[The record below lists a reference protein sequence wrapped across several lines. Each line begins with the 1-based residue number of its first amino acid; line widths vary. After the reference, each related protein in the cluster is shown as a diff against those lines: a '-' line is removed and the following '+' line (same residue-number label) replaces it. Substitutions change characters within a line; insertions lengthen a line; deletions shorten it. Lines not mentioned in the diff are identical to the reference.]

1 MFQLGRIEKLHD
13 YFSACSRRRE
23 QAVFFYRVA
32 GYSGEVAAFLTQYD
46 QAARTNGVVIE
57 GRIPNPD
64 PKQLDYLAEM
74 MGSDF
79 QLDVG
84 FLTQKLTRWLP
95 RLTGAQ
101 REAVVTAM
109 TATLQDL
116 QAHGKNENMLR
127 NAYIKYMCW
136 LYYKFERILG
146 RLGGDELPK
155 ILYDGTVS
163 SYELQLLVILA
174 RAGADIV
181 LLERAGDAGYLRCDP
196 TSQYAQL
203 YQAPGLTPF
212 PADFS
217 LRQLREQGRQQAE
230 RQKLYGAPAGIAPC
244 TNAWMKTPDV
254 KEILT
259 AVRARGDDPKL
270 FYNAFVVQ
278 YGVEDKLLFPSDM
291 VAFYQQ
297 LKREGRKVCL
307 ENGRLPPP
315 TPEEIAAVRRRNHQT
330 AEQLAADLA
339 ANLQYPNNQ
348 QLQTLMRQAFLDV
361 VLEEDKAV
369 GGNLNRLLNKAVYL
383 VAWMKRYQKDLFQ
396 NWQAPE
402 VGVFLLFG
410 ACSGDNE
417 ALFLRLLA
425 KLPVDVLVLLP
436 DLNAPCVL
444 KDPTLLDLHKEHSLP
459 MTDFPV
465 EPSQMRVRTAA
476 YQAEREMDSILY
488 QNTGLYRAKQHQK
501 AEAVTLQT
509 MYEEIGLLW
518 DQELKYR
525 PGFAAEGDMVTVPV
539 LLEKICGI
547 KDGPILPYWLEIKK
561 LVTPETTLV
570 TKLPW
575 QTGLE
580 ANPMKPYATQFLRQ
594 GRLQREKIKQHKDYP
609 YGILRPEIQDYL
621 LDKLQVLLDEKL
633 IAGTYQNGTEYTI
646 VSTIL
651 GLPKD
656 LLRRIQN
663 FDFTKKNPKLIIIST
678 TEETLSLEDSIL
690 VAFLNLVGFDILFF
704 VPTGYQSIE
713 KYFQKPFANEHQ
725 LGPYRYDLQVPDFRT
740 LHEGGKSSIRKL
752 FAEGVFKPWDWILQS
767 PPPARPRRNRT
778 PRPPQSRRRPIPS
791 TTSWPTASRWT
802 RPSPAPRKW
811 TSWPARSRCIT

>member
-79 QLDVG
+79 QLDAG

-203 YQAPGLTPF
+203 YQASGLTPF

-244 TNAWMKTPDV
+244 TNAWMKAPDG

-402 VGVFLLFG
+402 VGVFILFG

-444 KDPTLLDLHKEHSLP
+444 KDPALLDLHKEHSLP

-525 PGFAAEGDMVTVPV
+525 PGFAAEGDTVTVPV

-646 VSTIL
+646 VSTTL

-752 FAEGVFKPWDWILQS
+752 FG
-767 PPPARPRRNRT
+767 
-778 PRPPQSRRRPIPS
+778 
-791 TTSWPTASRWT
+791 
-802 RPSPAPRKW
+802 
-811 TSWPARSRCIT
+811 RSF

>member
-79 QLDVG
+79 QLDAG

-95 RLTGAQ
+95 RLTGVQ

-203 YQAPGLTPF
+203 YQASGLTPF

-244 TNAWMKTPDV
+244 TNAWMKAPDV

-444 KDPTLLDLHKEHSLP
+444 KDPALLDLHKEHSLP

-525 PGFAAEGDMVTVPV
+525 PGFAAEGDTVTVPV

-547 KDGPILPYWLEIKK
+547 KDGPILPYWLDIKK

-725 LGPYRYDLQVPDFRT
+725 LGPYRYDLRVPDFRT

-752 FAEGVFKPWDWILQS
+752 FG
-767 PPPARPRRNRT
+767 
-778 PRPPQSRRRPIPS
+778 
-791 TTSWPTASRWT
+791 
-802 RPSPAPRKW
+802 
-811 TSWPARSRCIT
+811 RSF

>member
-79 QLDVG
+79 QLDAG

-95 RLTGAQ
+95 RLTGTQ

-163 SYELQLLVILA
+163 NYELQLLVILA

-196 TSQYAQL
+196 TSQYARL
-203 YQAPGLTPF
+203 YQAPGLTTF

-244 TNAWMKTPDV
+244 TNAWMKAPDG

-436 DLNAPCVL
+436 DLNALCVL
-444 KDPTLLDLHKEHSLP
+444 KDPALLDLHKEHSLP

-488 QNTGLYRAKQHQK
+488 QNTGLYRARQHQK

-525 PGFAAEGDMVTVPV
+525 PGFAAEGDTVTVPV

-594 GRLQREKIKQHKDYP
+594 GRLQWEKIKQHKDYP

-752 FAEGVFKPWDWILQS
+752 FG
-767 PPPARPRRNRT
+767 
-778 PRPPQSRRRPIPS
+778 
-791 TTSWPTASRWT
+791 
-802 RPSPAPRKW
+802 
-811 TSWPARSRCIT
+811 RSF

>member
-32 GYSGEVAAFLTQYD
+32 RYSGEVAAFLTQYD

-79 QLDVG
+79 QLDAG

-109 TATLQDL
+109 MATLQDL

-244 TNAWMKTPDV
+244 TNAWMKAPDV

-444 KDPTLLDLHKEHSLP
+444 KDPALLDLHKEHSLP

-525 PGFAAEGDMVTVPV
+525 PGFAAEGDTVTVPV

-752 FAEGVFKPWDWILQS
+752 FG
-767 PPPARPRRNRT
+767 
-778 PRPPQSRRRPIPS
+778 
-791 TTSWPTASRWT
+791 
-802 RPSPAPRKW
+802 
-811 TSWPARSRCIT
+811 RSF

>member
-79 QLDVG
+79 QLDAG

-95 RLTGAQ
+95 RLTGTQ

-116 QAHGKNENMLR
+116 QDHGKNENMLR

-244 TNAWMKTPDV
+244 TNAWMKAPDG

-444 KDPTLLDLHKEHSLP
+444 KDPALLDLHKEHSLP

-488 QNTGLYRAKQHQK
+488 QNTGLYRARQHQK

-525 PGFAAEGDMVTVPV
+525 PGFAAEGDTVTVPV

-752 FAEGVFKPWDWILQS
+752 FG
-767 PPPARPRRNRT
+767 
-778 PRPPQSRRRPIPS
+778 
-791 TTSWPTASRWT
+791 
-802 RPSPAPRKW
+802 
-811 TSWPARSRCIT
+811 RSF

>member
-79 QLDVG
+79 QLDAG

-95 RLTGAQ
+95 RLTGTQ

-244 TNAWMKTPDV
+244 TNAWMKAPDG

-402 VGVFLLFG
+402 VGVFILFG

-444 KDPTLLDLHKEHSLP
+444 KDPALLDLHREHSLP

-525 PGFAAEGDMVTVPV
+525 PGFAAEGDTVTVPV

-725 LGPYRYDLQVPDFRT
+725 LGPYRYDLRVPDFQT

-752 FAEGVFKPWDWILQS
+752 FG
-767 PPPARPRRNRT
+767 
-778 PRPPQSRRRPIPS
+778 
-791 TTSWPTASRWT
+791 
-802 RPSPAPRKW
+802 
-811 TSWPARSRCIT
+811 RSF

>member
-79 QLDVG
+79 QLDAG

-95 RLTGAQ
+95 RLTGTQ

-244 TNAWMKTPDV
+244 TNAWMKAPDV

-444 KDPTLLDLHKEHSLP
+444 KDPALLDLHKEHSLP

-525 PGFAAEGDMVTVPV
+525 PGFAAEGDTVTVPV

-740 LHEGGKSSIRKL
+740 LHEGGKSSIRKKL
-752 FAEGVFKPWDWILQS
+752 FG
-767 PPPARPRRNRT
+767 
-778 PRPPQSRRRPIPS
+778 
-791 TTSWPTASRWT
+791 
-802 RPSPAPRKW
+802 
-811 TSWPARSRCIT
+811 RSF

>member
-95 RLTGAQ
+95 RLTGVQ

-244 TNAWMKTPDV
+244 TNAWMKAPDV

-361 VLEEDKAV
+361 VLEEDKTV

-444 KDPTLLDLHKEHSLP
+444 KDPALLDLHKEHSLP

-525 PGFAAEGDMVTVPV
+525 PGFAAEGDTVTVPV

-752 FAEGVFKPWDWILQS
+752 FG
-767 PPPARPRRNRT
+767 
-778 PRPPQSRRRPIPS
+778 
-791 TTSWPTASRWT
+791 
-802 RPSPAPRKW
+802 
-811 TSWPARSRCIT
+811 RSF

>member
-79 QLDVG
+79 QLDAG

-361 VLEEDKAV
+361 VLEEDKTV

-402 VGVFLLFG
+402 VGVFILFG

-444 KDPTLLDLHKEHSLP
+444 KDPALLDLHKEHSLP

-525 PGFAAEGDMVTVPV
+525 PGFAAEGDTVTVPV

-752 FAEGVFKPWDWILQS
+752 FG
-767 PPPARPRRNRT
+767 
-778 PRPPQSRRRPIPS
+778 
-791 TTSWPTASRWT
+791 
-802 RPSPAPRKW
+802 
-811 TSWPARSRCIT
+811 RSF

>member
-1 MFQLGRIEKLHD
+1 MKAEERNGILYPVKVSKVNRMTNGMFQLGRIEKLHD

-32 GYSGEVAAFLTQYD
+32 GYSGEVAAFLIQYD

-79 QLDVG
+79 QLDAG

-181 LLERAGDAGYLRCDP
+181 LLERAGDEGYLRCDP
-196 TSQYAQL
+196 TSQYARL

-361 VLEEDKAV
+361 VLEEDKTV

-402 VGVFLLFG
+402 VGVFILFG

-444 KDPTLLDLHKEHSLP
+444 KDPALLDLHKEHSLP

-525 PGFAAEGDMVTVPV
+525 PGFAAEGDTVTVPV
-539 LLEKICGI
+539 LLEKICGM

-621 LDKLQVLLDEKL
+621 LDKLQALLDEKL

-752 FAEGVFKPWDWILQS
+752 FG
-767 PPPARPRRNRT
+767 
-778 PRPPQSRRRPIPS
+778 
-791 TTSWPTASRWT
+791 
-802 RPSPAPRKW
+802 
-811 TSWPARSRCIT
+811 RSF

>member
-1 MFQLGRIEKLHD
+1 MKAEERNGILYPVKVSKVNRMTNGMFQLGRIEKLHD

-23 QAVFFYRVA
+23 QAVFFYRMA

-79 QLDVG
+79 QLDAS

-181 LLERAGDAGYLRCDP
+181 LLERAGDESYLRCDP

-203 YQAPGLTPF
+203 YQAPGLTSF

-244 TNAWMKTPDV
+244 TNAWMKAPDV

-291 VAFYQQ
+291 VALYQQ

-361 VLEEDKAV
+361 VLEEDKTV

-383 VAWMKRYQKDLFQ
+383 VAWMKRYQKELFQ
-396 NWQAPE
+396 NWRAPE
-402 VGVFLLFG
+402 VGVFILFG

-444 KDPTLLDLHKEHSLP
+444 KDPALLDLHKEHSLP

-525 PGFAAEGDMVTVPV
+525 PGFAAEGDTVTVPV

-725 LGPYRYDLQVPDFRT
+725 LGPYRYDLRVPDFQT

-752 FAEGVFKPWDWILQS
+752 FG
-767 PPPARPRRNRT
+767 
-778 PRPPQSRRRPIPS
+778 
-791 TTSWPTASRWT
+791 
-802 RPSPAPRKW
+802 
-811 TSWPARSRCIT
+811 RSF

>member
-1 MFQLGRIEKLHD
+1 MKAEERNGILYPVKVSKVNRMTNGMFQLGRIEKLHD

-79 QLDVG
+79 QLDAG

-95 RLTGAQ
+95 RLTGTQ

-196 TSQYAQL
+196 TSQYAQF

-244 TNAWMKTPDV
+244 TNAWMKTPDG

-402 VGVFLLFG
+402 VGVFILFG

-444 KDPTLLDLHKEHSLP
+444 KDPALLDLHKEHSLP

-488 QNTGLYRAKQHQK
+488 QNTGLYRARQHQK

-525 PGFAAEGDMVTVPV
+525 PGFAAEGDTVTVPV

-547 KDGPILPYWLEIKK
+547 KDGPILPYWLDIKK

-752 FAEGVFKPWDWILQS
+752 FG
-767 PPPARPRRNRT
+767 
-778 PRPPQSRRRPIPS
+778 
-791 TTSWPTASRWT
+791 
-802 RPSPAPRKW
+802 
-811 TSWPARSRCIT
+811 RSF

>member
-79 QLDVG
+79 QLDAG

-95 RLTGAQ
+95 RLTGVQ

-203 YQAPGLTPF
+203 YQASGLTPF

-244 TNAWMKTPDV
+244 TNAWMKAPDG

-259 AVRARGDDPKL
+259 AVQSRGDDPKL

-444 KDPTLLDLHKEHSLP
+444 KDPALLDLHKEHSLP

-525 PGFAAEGDMVTVPV
+525 PGFAAEGDTVTVPV

-752 FAEGVFKPWDWILQS
+752 FG
-767 PPPARPRRNRT
+767 
-778 PRPPQSRRRPIPS
+778 
-791 TTSWPTASRWT
+791 
-802 RPSPAPRKW
+802 
-811 TSWPARSRCIT
+811 RSF

>member
-1 MFQLGRIEKLHD
+1 MKAEERNGILYPVKVSKVNRMTNGMFQLGRIEKLHD

-79 QLDVG
+79 QLDAG

-196 TSQYAQL
+196 TSQYARL

-244 TNAWMKTPDV
+244 TNAWMKTPDG

-444 KDPTLLDLHKEHSLP
+444 KDPALLDLHKEHSLP

-525 PGFAAEGDMVTVPV
+525 PGFAAEGDTVTVPV

-752 FAEGVFKPWDWILQS
+752 FG
-767 PPPARPRRNRT
+767 
-778 PRPPQSRRRPIPS
+778 
-791 TTSWPTASRWT
+791 
-802 RPSPAPRKW
+802 
-811 TSWPARSRCIT
+811 RSF

>member
-1 MFQLGRIEKLHD
+1 MKAEERNGILYPVKVSKVNRMTNGMFQLGRIEKLHD

-32 GYSGEVAAFLTQYD
+32 GYSGEVAVFLTQYD

-79 QLDVG
+79 QLDAG

-244 TNAWMKTPDV
+244 TNAWMKTPDG

-402 VGVFLLFG
+402 VGVFILFG

-444 KDPTLLDLHKEHSLP
+444 KDPALLDLHKEHSLP

-525 PGFAAEGDMVTVPV
+525 PGFAAEGDTVTVPV

-690 VAFLNLVGFDILFF
+690 VAFLNLVGFDLLFF

-752 FAEGVFKPWDWILQS
+752 FG
-767 PPPARPRRNRT
+767 
-778 PRPPQSRRRPIPS
+778 
-791 TTSWPTASRWT
+791 
-802 RPSPAPRKW
+802 
-811 TSWPARSRCIT
+811 RSF

>member
-79 QLDVG
+79 QLDAG

-203 YQAPGLTPF
+203 YQAPGLTSF

-244 TNAWMKTPDV
+244 TNAWMKAPDV

-361 VLEEDKAV
+361 VLEEDKTV

-402 VGVFLLFG
+402 VGVFILFG

-444 KDPTLLDLHKEHSLP
+444 KDPALLDLHKEHSLP

-525 PGFAAEGDMVTVPV
+525 PGFAAEGDTVTVPV

-752 FAEGVFKPWDWILQS
+752 FG
-767 PPPARPRRNRT
+767 
-778 PRPPQSRRRPIPS
+778 
-791 TTSWPTASRWT
+791 
-802 RPSPAPRKW
+802 
-811 TSWPARSRCIT
+811 RSF

>member
-79 QLDVG
+79 QLDAG

-95 RLTGAQ
+95 RLTGTQ

-244 TNAWMKTPDV
+244 TNAWMKTPDG

-361 VLEEDKAV
+361 VLEEDKTV

-444 KDPTLLDLHKEHSLP
+444 KDPALLDLHKEHSLP

-525 PGFAAEGDMVTVPV
+525 PGFAAEGDTVTVPV

-725 LGPYRYDLQVPDFRT
+725 LGPYRYDLRVPDFRT

-752 FAEGVFKPWDWILQS
+752 FG
-767 PPPARPRRNRT
+767 
-778 PRPPQSRRRPIPS
+778 
-791 TTSWPTASRWT
+791 
-802 RPSPAPRKW
+802 
-811 TSWPARSRCIT
+811 RSF

>member
-79 QLDVG
+79 QLDAG

-95 RLTGAQ
+95 RLTGTQ

-196 TSQYAQL
+196 TSQYARL

-244 TNAWMKTPDV
+244 TNAWMKTPDG

-259 AVRARGDDPKL
+259 TVRARGDDPKL

-361 VLEEDKAV
+361 VLEEDKTV

-402 VGVFLLFG
+402 VGVFILFG

-444 KDPTLLDLHKEHSLP
+444 KDPALLDLHKEHSLP

-525 PGFAAEGDMVTVPV
+525 PGFAAEGDTVTVPV

-752 FAEGVFKPWDWILQS
+752 FG
-767 PPPARPRRNRT
+767 
-778 PRPPQSRRRPIPS
+778 
-791 TTSWPTASRWT
+791 
-802 RPSPAPRKW
+802 
-811 TSWPARSRCIT
+811 RSF

>member
-79 QLDVG
+79 QLDAG

-95 RLTGAQ
+95 RLTGTQ

-244 TNAWMKTPDV
+244 TNAWMKAPDV
-254 KEILT
+254 KEIHT

-369 GGNLNRLLNKAVYL
+369 GGNLNRLRNKAVYL

-402 VGVFLLFG
+402 VGVFILFG

-444 KDPTLLDLHKEHSLP
+444 KDPALLDLHKEHSLP

-525 PGFAAEGDMVTVPV
+525 PGFAAEGDTVTVPV

-547 KDGPILPYWLEIKK
+547 KDGPILPYWLDIKK

-663 FDFTKKNPKLIIIST
+663 FDFTKKNPKLILIST

-752 FAEGVFKPWDWILQS
+752 FG
-767 PPPARPRRNRT
+767 
-778 PRPPQSRRRPIPS
+778 
-791 TTSWPTASRWT
+791 
-802 RPSPAPRKW
+802 
-811 TSWPARSRCIT
+811 RSF

>member
-1 MFQLGRIEKLHD
+1 MKAEERNGILYLVKVSKVNRMTNGMFQLGRIEKLHD

-79 QLDVG
+79 QLDAG

-196 TSQYAQL
+196 TSQYARL

-212 PADFS
+212 PADCS

-244 TNAWMKTPDV
+244 TNAWMKAPDV

-402 VGVFLLFG
+402 VGVFILFG

-444 KDPTLLDLHKEHSLP
+444 KDPALLDLHKEQSLP

-525 PGFAAEGDMVTVPV
+525 PGFAAEGDTVTVPV
-539 LLEKICGI
+539 LLEKICGM

-752 FAEGVFKPWDWILQS
+752 FG
-767 PPPARPRRNRT
+767 
-778 PRPPQSRRRPIPS
+778 
-791 TTSWPTASRWT
+791 
-802 RPSPAPRKW
+802 
-811 TSWPARSRCIT
+811 RSF

>member
-1 MFQLGRIEKLHD
+1 MKAEERNGILYPVKVSKVNRMTNGMFQLGRIEKLHD

-79 QLDVG
+79 QLDAS

-217 LRQLREQGRQQAE
+217 LRQLREQGREQAE

-244 TNAWMKTPDV
+244 TNAWMKAPDV

-361 VLEEDKAV
+361 VLEEDKTV

-444 KDPTLLDLHKEHSLP
+444 KDPALLDLHKEHSLP

-488 QNTGLYRAKQHQK
+488 QNTGLYRARQHQK

-525 PGFAAEGDMVTVPV
+525 PGFAAEGDTVTVPV

-663 FDFTKKNPKLIIIST
+663 FDFTKKNPKLILIST

-752 FAEGVFKPWDWILQS
+752 FG
-767 PPPARPRRNRT
+767 
-778 PRPPQSRRRPIPS
+778 
-791 TTSWPTASRWT
+791 
-802 RPSPAPRKW
+802 
-811 TSWPARSRCIT
+811 RSF

>member
-79 QLDVG
+79 QLDAG

-95 RLTGAQ
+95 RLTGVQ

-181 LLERAGDAGYLRCDP
+181 LLERAGDEGYLRCDP
-196 TSQYAQL
+196 TSQYARL

-244 TNAWMKTPDV
+244 TNAWMKTPDG

-402 VGVFLLFG
+402 VGVFILFG

-444 KDPTLLDLHKEHSLP
+444 KDPALLDLHKEHSLP

-501 AEAVTLQT
+501 AETVTLQT

-525 PGFAAEGDMVTVPV
+525 PGFAAEGDTVTVPV

-580 ANPMKPYATQFLRQ
+580 TNPMKPYATQFLRQ

-752 FAEGVFKPWDWILQS
+752 FG
-767 PPPARPRRNRT
+767 
-778 PRPPQSRRRPIPS
+778 
-791 TTSWPTASRWT
+791 
-802 RPSPAPRKW
+802 
-811 TSWPARSRCIT
+811 RSF

>member
-32 GYSGEVAAFLTQYD
+32 GYSGEVAVFLTQYD

-79 QLDVG
+79 QLDAG

-203 YQAPGLTPF
+203 YQATGLTPF

-244 TNAWMKTPDV
+244 TNAWMKAPDG

-444 KDPTLLDLHKEHSLP
+444 KDPALLDLHKEHSLP

-525 PGFAAEGDMVTVPV
+525 PGFAAEGDTVTVPV

-752 FAEGVFKPWDWILQS
+752 FG
-767 PPPARPRRNRT
+767 
-778 PRPPQSRRRPIPS
+778 
-791 TTSWPTASRWT
+791 
-802 RPSPAPRKW
+802 
-811 TSWPARSRCIT
+811 RSF

>member
-79 QLDVG
+79 QLDAG

-203 YQAPGLTPF
+203 YQAPGLTLF

-244 TNAWMKTPDV
+244 TNAWMKAPDV

-402 VGVFLLFG
+402 VGVFILFG

-444 KDPTLLDLHKEHSLP
+444 KDPALLDLHKEHSLP

-525 PGFAAEGDMVTVPV
+525 PGFAAEGDTVTVPV

-752 FAEGVFKPWDWILQS
+752 FG
-767 PPPARPRRNRT
+767 
-778 PRPPQSRRRPIPS
+778 
-791 TTSWPTASRWT
+791 
-802 RPSPAPRKW
+802 
-811 TSWPARSRCIT
+811 RSF

>member
-79 QLDVG
+79 QLNAG

-95 RLTGAQ
+95 RLTGTQ

-244 TNAWMKTPDV
+244 TNAWMKAPDG

-444 KDPTLLDLHKEHSLP
+444 KDPALLDLHKEHSLP

-476 YQAEREMDSILY
+476 YQAELEMDSILY
-488 QNTGLYRAKQHQK
+488 QNTGLYRARQHQK

-525 PGFAAEGDMVTVPV
+525 PGFAAEGDTVTVPV

-547 KDGPILPYWLEIKK
+547 KDGPILPYWLDIKK

-570 TKLPW
+570 AKLPW

-752 FAEGVFKPWDWILQS
+752 FG
-767 PPPARPRRNRT
+767 
-778 PRPPQSRRRPIPS
+778 
-791 TTSWPTASRWT
+791 
-802 RPSPAPRKW
+802 
-811 TSWPARSRCIT
+811 RSF

>member
-1 MFQLGRIEKLHD
+1 MTNGMFQLGRIEKLHD

-79 QLDVG
+79 QLDAG

-348 QLQTLMRQAFLDV
+348 QLQTLMRRAFLDV

-444 KDPTLLDLHKEHSLP
+444 KDPALLDLHKEHSLP

-525 PGFAAEGDMVTVPV
+525 PGFAAEGDTVTVPV

-580 ANPMKPYATQFLRQ
+580 TNPMKPYATQFLRQ

-752 FAEGVFKPWDWILQS
+752 FG
-767 PPPARPRRNRT
+767 
-778 PRPPQSRRRPIPS
+778 
-791 TTSWPTASRWT
+791 
-802 RPSPAPRKW
+802 
-811 TSWPARSRCIT
+811 RSF

>member
-46 QAARTNGVVIE
+46 QAARTNGVVNAA
-57 GRIPNPD
+57 RIPTPD

-79 QLDVG
+79 QLDAG

-95 RLTGAQ
+95 RLTGTQ

-196 TSQYAQL
+196 TSQYAQF

-244 TNAWMKTPDV
+244 TNAWMKTPDG

-402 VGVFLLFG
+402 VGVFILFG

-444 KDPTLLDLHKEHSLP
+444 KDPALLDLHKEHSLP

-488 QNTGLYRAKQHQK
+488 QNTGLYRARQHQK

-525 PGFAAEGDMVTVPV
+525 PGFAAEGDTVTVPV

-547 KDGPILPYWLEIKK
+547 KDGPILPYWLDIKK

-752 FAEGVFKPWDWILQS
+752 FG
-767 PPPARPRRNRT
+767 
-778 PRPPQSRRRPIPS
+778 
-791 TTSWPTASRWT
+791 
-802 RPSPAPRKW
+802 
-811 TSWPARSRCIT
+811 RSF

>member
-1 MFQLGRIEKLHD
+1 MKAEERNGILYPVKVSKVNRMTNSMFQLGRIEKLHD

-64 PKQLDYLAEM
+64 PKQLGYLAEM

-79 QLDVG
+79 QLDAG

-146 RLGGDELPK
+146 HLGGDELPK

-244 TNAWMKTPDV
+244 TNAWMKAPDG

-402 VGVFLLFG
+402 VGVFILFG

-444 KDPTLLDLHKEHSLP
+444 KDPALLDLHKEHSLP

-525 PGFAAEGDMVTVPV
+525 PGFAAEGDTVTVPV

-752 FAEGVFKPWDWILQS
+752 FG
-767 PPPARPRRNRT
+767 
-778 PRPPQSRRRPIPS
+778 
-791 TTSWPTASRWT
+791 
-802 RPSPAPRKW
+802 
-811 TSWPARSRCIT
+811 RSF

>member
-79 QLDVG
+79 QLDAG

-116 QAHGKNENMLR
+116 QVHGKNENMLR

-244 TNAWMKTPDV
+244 TNAWMKAPDG

-444 KDPTLLDLHKEHSLP
+444 KDPALLDLHKEHSLP

-525 PGFAAEGDMVTVPV
+525 PGFAAEGDTVTVPV

-752 FAEGVFKPWDWILQS
+752 FG
-767 PPPARPRRNRT
+767 
-778 PRPPQSRRRPIPS
+778 
-791 TTSWPTASRWT
+791 
-802 RPSPAPRKW
+802 
-811 TSWPARSRCIT
+811 RSF

>member
-79 QLDVG
+79 QLDAG

-95 RLTGAQ
+95 RLTGTQ
-101 REAVVTAM
+101 REAVMTAM

-196 TSQYAQL
+196 TSQYARL

-212 PADFS
+212 PADCS

-244 TNAWMKTPDV
+244 TNAWMKAPDV

-402 VGVFLLFG
+402 VGVFILFG

-444 KDPTLLDLHKEHSLP
+444 KDPALLDLHKEQSLP

-525 PGFAAEGDMVTVPV
+525 PGFAAEGDTVTVPV
-539 LLEKICGI
+539 LLEKICGM

-678 TEETLSLEDSIL
+678 TEETLSMEDSIL

-752 FAEGVFKPWDWILQS
+752 FG
-767 PPPARPRRNRT
+767 
-778 PRPPQSRRRPIPS
+778 
-791 TTSWPTASRWT
+791 
-802 RPSPAPRKW
+802 
-811 TSWPARSRCIT
+811 RSF

>member
-57 GRIPNPD
+57 GRIHNPD

-79 QLDVG
+79 QLDAG

-95 RLTGAQ
+95 RLTGTQ

-181 LLERAGDAGYLRCDP
+181 LLERAGDEGYLRCDP
-196 TSQYAQL
+196 TSQYARL

-244 TNAWMKTPDV
+244 TNAWMKTPDG

-444 KDPTLLDLHKEHSLP
+444 KDPALLDLHKEHSLP
-459 MTDFPV
+459 MNDFPV

-501 AEAVTLQT
+501 AETVTLQT

-525 PGFAAEGDMVTVPV
+525 PGFAAEGDTVTVPV

-752 FAEGVFKPWDWILQS
+752 FG
-767 PPPARPRRNRT
+767 
-778 PRPPQSRRRPIPS
+778 
-791 TTSWPTASRWT
+791 
-802 RPSPAPRKW
+802 
-811 TSWPARSRCIT
+811 RSF

>member
-79 QLDVG
+79 QLDAG

-196 TSQYAQL
+196 TSQYARL

-244 TNAWMKTPDV
+244 TNAWMKAPDG

-402 VGVFLLFG
+402 VGVFILFG

-444 KDPTLLDLHKEHSLP
+444 KDPALLDLHKEHSLP

-525 PGFAAEGDMVTVPV
+525 PGFAAEGDTVTVPV

-547 KDGPILPYWLEIKK
+547 KEGPILPYWLEIKK

-752 FAEGVFKPWDWILQS
+752 FG
-767 PPPARPRRNRT
+767 
-778 PRPPQSRRRPIPS
+778 
-791 TTSWPTASRWT
+791 
-802 RPSPAPRKW
+802 
-811 TSWPARSRCIT
+811 RSF

>member
-79 QLDVG
+79 QLDAS

-217 LRQLREQGRQQAE
+217 LRQLREQGREQAE

-244 TNAWMKTPDV
+244 TNAWMKAPDV

-361 VLEEDKAV
+361 VLEEDKTV

-444 KDPTLLDLHKEHSLP
+444 KDPALLDLHKEHSLP

-488 QNTGLYRAKQHQK
+488 QNTGLYRARQHQK

-525 PGFAAEGDMVTVPV
+525 PGFAAEGDTVTVPV

-752 FAEGVFKPWDWILQS
+752 FG
-767 PPPARPRRNRT
+767 
-778 PRPPQSRRRPIPS
+778 
-791 TTSWPTASRWT
+791 
-802 RPSPAPRKW
+802 
-811 TSWPARSRCIT
+811 RSF

>member
-79 QLDVG
+79 QLDAG
-84 FLTQKLTRWLP
+84 FLTQKLTSWLP

-244 TNAWMKTPDV
+244 TNAWMKAPDG

-361 VLEEDKAV
+361 VLEEDKTV

-444 KDPTLLDLHKEHSLP
+444 KDPALLDLHKEHSLP

-501 AEAVTLQT
+501 AETVTLQT

-525 PGFAAEGDMVTVPV
+525 PGFAAEGDTVTVPV

-752 FAEGVFKPWDWILQS
+752 FG
-767 PPPARPRRNRT
+767 
-778 PRPPQSRRRPIPS
+778 
-791 TTSWPTASRWT
+791 
-802 RPSPAPRKW
+802 
-811 TSWPARSRCIT
+811 RSF

>member
-79 QLDVG
+79 QLDAG

-95 RLTGAQ
+95 RLTGTQ

-163 SYELQLLVILA
+163 NYELQLLVILA

-196 TSQYAQL
+196 TSQYARL
-203 YQAPGLTPF
+203 YQAPGLTTF

-244 TNAWMKTPDV
+244 TNAWMKAPDG

-444 KDPTLLDLHKEHSLP
+444 KDPALLDLHKEHSLP

-488 QNTGLYRAKQHQK
+488 QNTGLYRARQHQK

-525 PGFAAEGDMVTVPV
+525 PGFAAEGDTVTVPV

-594 GRLQREKIKQHKDYP
+594 GRLQWEKIKQHKDYP

-725 LGPYRYDLQVPDFRT
+725 LGPYRYDLRVPDFQA

-752 FAEGVFKPWDWILQS
+752 FG
-767 PPPARPRRNRT
+767 
-778 PRPPQSRRRPIPS
+778 
-791 TTSWPTASRWT
+791 
-802 RPSPAPRKW
+802 
-811 TSWPARSRCIT
+811 RSF

>member
-79 QLDVG
+79 QLDAG

-244 TNAWMKTPDV
+244 TNAWMKTPDG

-402 VGVFLLFG
+402 VGVFILFG

-444 KDPTLLDLHKEHSLP
+444 KDPALLDLHREHSLP

-525 PGFAAEGDMVTVPV
+525 PGFAAEGDTVTVPV

-547 KDGPILPYWLEIKK
+547 KDGPILPYWLGIKK
-561 LVTPETTLV
+561 LVTPKTTLV

-725 LGPYRYDLQVPDFRT
+725 LGPYRYDLRVPDFQT

-752 FAEGVFKPWDWILQS
+752 FG
-767 PPPARPRRNRT
+767 
-778 PRPPQSRRRPIPS
+778 
-791 TTSWPTASRWT
+791 
-802 RPSPAPRKW
+802 
-811 TSWPARSRCIT
+811 RSF

>member
-1 MFQLGRIEKLHD
+1 MEHI
-13 YFSACSRRRE
+13 
-23 QAVFFYRVA
+23 V
-32 GYSGEVAAFLTQYD
+32 
-46 QAARTNGVVIE
+46 
-57 GRIPNPD
+57 
-64 PKQLDYLAEM
+64 
-74 MGSDF
+74 
-79 QLDVG
+79 
-84 FLTQKLTRWLP
+84 
-95 RLTGAQ
+95 
-101 REAVVTAM
+101 
-109 TATLQDL
+109 
-116 QAHGKNENMLR
+116 
-127 NAYIKYMCW
+127 
-136 LYYKFERILG
+136 
-146 RLGGDELPK
+146 LPK
-155 ILYDGTVS
+155 
-163 SYELQLLVILA
+163 
-174 RAGADIV
+174 R
-181 LLERAGDAGYLRCDP
+181 LLERAGDEGYLRCDP
-196 TSQYAQL
+196 TSQYARL

-244 TNAWMKTPDV
+244 TNAWMKTPDG

-348 QLQTLMRQAFLDV
+348 QLQTLMRRAFLDV

-402 VGVFLLFG
+402 VGVFILFG

-444 KDPTLLDLHKEHSLP
+444 KDPALLDLHKEHSLP

-501 AEAVTLQT
+501 AETVTLQT

-525 PGFAAEGDMVTVPV
+525 PGFAAEGDTVTVPV

-752 FAEGVFKPWDWILQS
+752 FG
-767 PPPARPRRNRT
+767 
-778 PRPPQSRRRPIPS
+778 
-791 TTSWPTASRWT
+791 
-802 RPSPAPRKW
+802 
-811 TSWPARSRCIT
+811 RSF

>member
-79 QLDVG
+79 QLDAG

-95 RLTGAQ
+95 RLTGTQ

-244 TNAWMKTPDV
+244 TNAWMKAPDG

-291 VAFYQQ
+291 AAFYQQ

-361 VLEEDKAV
+361 ALEEDKAV

-402 VGVFLLFG
+402 VGVFILFG

-444 KDPTLLDLHKEHSLP
+444 KDPALLDLHKEHSLP

-525 PGFAAEGDMVTVPV
+525 PGFAAEGDTVTVPV

-547 KDGPILPYWLEIKK
+547 KDGPILPYWLDIKK

-752 FAEGVFKPWDWILQS
+752 FG
-767 PPPARPRRNRT
+767 
-778 PRPPQSRRRPIPS
+778 
-791 TTSWPTASRWT
+791 
-802 RPSPAPRKW
+802 
-811 TSWPARSRCIT
+811 RSF

>member
-13 YFSACSRRRE
+13 YFSTCSRRRE

-79 QLDVG
+79 QLDAG

-244 TNAWMKTPDV
+244 TNAWMKTPDG

-444 KDPTLLDLHKEHSLP
+444 KDPALLDLHKEHSLP

-525 PGFAAEGDMVTVPV
+525 PGFAAEGDTVTVPV

-752 FAEGVFKPWDWILQS
+752 FG
-767 PPPARPRRNRT
+767 
-778 PRPPQSRRRPIPS
+778 
-791 TTSWPTASRWT
+791 
-802 RPSPAPRKW
+802 
-811 TSWPARSRCIT
+811 RSF

>member
-79 QLDVG
+79 QLDAG

-95 RLTGAQ
+95 RLTGTQ

-212 PADFS
+212 PAEFS

-402 VGVFLLFG
+402 VGVFILFG

-444 KDPTLLDLHKEHSLP
+444 KDPALLDLHKEHSLP

-525 PGFAAEGDMVTVPV
+525 PGFAAEGDTVTIPV

-547 KDGPILPYWLEIKK
+547 KDGPILPYWLDIKK

-752 FAEGVFKPWDWILQS
+752 FG
-767 PPPARPRRNRT
+767 
-778 PRPPQSRRRPIPS
+778 
-791 TTSWPTASRWT
+791 
-802 RPSPAPRKW
+802 
-811 TSWPARSRCIT
+811 RSF